1 MSRYDT
7 LTITGTLHDISLA
20 KSWADPAHRLYSA
33 TLQTVRKSNKVDHL
47 PCLLDDVHI
56 PVDVLDDHTP
66 YIIEGEVRTRAEYG
80 EDRRHNRVYIWVTAV
95 MPQVGE
101 VDNTVNSVS
110 IRGALCG
117 KPVYA
122 DKADGRRV
130 STVIVRVPAQGPRG
144 YYVPCVLWGQ
154 QAVDIAKHDRG
165 HKVHITGRLQER
177 AYSKK
182 LSDGSTAYG
191 TAYELS
197 VQTCEEDRLCE

>member
-7 LTITGTLHDISLA
+7 LTITGTLHDIKLA
-20 KSWADPAHRLYSA
+20 KSCVEPAHRLYTA
-33 TLQTVRKSNKVDHL
+33 TLQTVRKSSKVDHL
-47 PCLLDDVHI
+47 PCLLDDARI
-56 PVDVLDDHTP
+56 PVDILDDHTP

-101 VDNTVNSVS
+101 VDSTVNVVS

-117 KPVYA
+117 KPVYT
-122 DKADGRRV
+122 DKTDGRRV
-130 STVIVRVPAQGPRG
+130 STVIVRVPAQGPRA

-154 QAVDIAKHDRG
+154 QAVDIAKHDRS
-165 HKVHITGRLQER
+165 HRVLIMGRLQER
-177 AYSKK
+177 AYFKR
-182 LSDGSTAYG
+182 LSDGSTIPG

-197 VQTCEEDRLCE
+197 VQTYKEEPVCE